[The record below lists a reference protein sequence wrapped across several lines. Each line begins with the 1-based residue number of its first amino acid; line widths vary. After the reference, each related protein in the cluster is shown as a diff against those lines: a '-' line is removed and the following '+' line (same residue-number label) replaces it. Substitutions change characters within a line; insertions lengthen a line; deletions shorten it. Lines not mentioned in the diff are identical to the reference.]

1 MVFQQNK
8 SLLPYN
14 TFGIEAKAA
23 LFAEYSS
30 EEALVEI
37 LDEYHRSYS
46 HLPLL
51 HIGGGSNLLF
61 LSDFPGL
68 VLHSRI
74 LGIQLLQPVDSSQLL
89 IRVGA
94 GVVWDD
100 LVSACVSRGWYGFE
114 NLSFIP
120 GEVGASAVQNIGAY
134 GVEVKDFIQ
143 SVECM
148 SLSTGEKRIFPVEEC
163 QYAYRN
169 SVFKHE
175 LKGQYAIT
183 HVTYRLS
190 QHFMPCLDYGGLRA
204 AFESQG
210 ISETE
215 LTAQLLRETIIG
227 IRKSKLPDPQVL
239 GNAGSF
245 FVNPIVST
253 EQFQRVN
260 SQYPTLP
267 FYPVDESHVKVP
279 AAWLIEQAGWKGR
292 SLGPAAVHD
301 RQALVLVNLGG
312 AKGKDILRLCE
323 AIRHSVIQKFGIDLH
338 PEVNFIEK

>member
-30 EEALVEI
+30 EEVLVEI

-74 LGIQLLQPVDSSQLL
+74 LGIQLLQSVDSSQLL

-175 LKGQYAIT
+175 LKGQYAVT
-183 HVTYRLS
+183 HVTYRLC
-190 QHFMPCLDYGGLRA
+190 QHFTPCLDYGGLRV

-260 SQYPTLP
+260 FQYPTLP

-323 AIRHSVIQKFGIDLH
+323 AVRHSVIQKFGIDLH
-338 PEVNFIEK
+338 PEVNFIGK

>member
-1 MVFQQNK
+1 MILQQNK
-8 SLLPYN
+8 SLLSYN
-14 TFGIEAKAA
+14 TFGIEAKSA
-23 LFAEYSS
+23 LFAEYSN

-37 LDEYHRSYS
+37 LDEYHRTYS

-51 HIGGGSNLLF
+51 HIGRGSNLLF

-74 LGIQLLQPVDSSQLL
+74 LGIQPLQPVDSSQFLV
-89 IRVGA
+89 RVGA

-100 LVSACVSRGWYGFE
+100 FVSSCVSRGWYGLE

-134 GVEVKDFIQ
+134 GAEVKDFIH
-143 SVECM
+143 SVECL
-148 SLSTGEKRIFPVEEC
+148 SLSTGEKRVFPVEEC
-163 QYAYRN
+163 LYAYRN

-175 LKGQYAIT
+175 LKGQYAVT
-183 HVTYRLS
+183 HVTFRLS
-190 QHFMPCLDYGGLRA
+190 QHFMPHLDYGGLRA
-204 AFESQG
+204 VFESQG
-210 ISETE
+210 ISGEE
-215 LTAQLLRETIIG
+215 LTPQLLRETVIG
-227 IRKSKLPDPQVL
+227 IRKSKLPDPHIL

-267 FYPVDESHVKVP
+267 SYPVDESHVKVP

-292 SLGPAAVHD
+292 SLGPAAVHH

-312 AKGKDILRLCE
+312 ATGQDILRLCE
-323 AIRHSVIQKFGIDLH
+323 AVRHSVLQKFGIDLH
-338 PEVNFIEK
+338 PEVNFIG

>member
-8 SLLPYN
+8 SLLPFN

>member
-8 SLLPYN
+8 SLRHYN

-30 EEALVEI
+30 EEALMEI
-37 LDEYHRSYS
+37 LDEYHRYYS

-68 VLHSRI
+68 VIHSRI
-74 LGIQLLQPVDSSQLL
+74 LGIQPSQPVDSSQLL
-89 IRVGA
+89 VRVGA

-100 LVSACVSRGWYGFE
+100 LVSACVSRGWNGLE

-134 GVEVKDFIQ
+134 GAEVKDFIY
-143 SVECM
+143 SVECV
-148 SLSTGEKRIFPVEEC
+148 SLSTGEKRVFQAEEC
-163 QYAYRN
+163 QYAYR
-169 SVFKHE
+169 SSIFKHE
-175 LKGQYAIT
+175 LKGQYAVT
-183 HVTYRLS
+183 HVTYRLN
-190 QHFMPCLDYGGLRA
+190 QHFTPYLDYGGLRA
-204 AFESQG
+204 AIESQG
-210 ISETE
+210 ILERE
-215 LTAQLLRETIIG
+215 LTPQLLRETVIG
-227 IRKSKLPDPQVL
+227 IRKSKLPDPHVL

-267 FYPVDESHVKVP
+267 SYPVNESHVKVS
-279 AAWLIEQAGWKGR
+279 AGWLIEQAGWKGR

-312 AKGKDILRLCE
+312 ATGQDILRLCE
-323 AIRHSVIQKFGIDLH
+323 AVRHSVLQKFGIELH
-338 PEVNFIEK
+338 PEVNFIG

>member
-1 MVFQQNK
+1 MVFQQNM
-8 SLLPYN
+8 SLLPFN

-74 LGIQLLQPVDSSQLL
+74 LGIQLLQSVDSSQLL